1 MIKILKRFHYF
12 LLKNKPL
19 FGVFMLIS
27 IVAVVL
33 ENVRPYFYKLLID
46 GATNNQYQGVL
57 TILLVYGGSWIVA
70 DILRSV
76 ANYFGDRIISESSVD
91 ARVTIFKRVQ
101 DLDFAYHVEKNTGSL
116 ISAFKRGD
124 NAFFSLYWN
133 IYREIIP
140 IGISILV
147 MFYFFGGVSLKFV
160 WILTGLLTVNGAL
173 AGLLIKK
180 NLKKRAEF
188 NSSEDE
194 ISAIITDNL
203 INYETVKF
211 FAQEN
216 QEEKRLRTGFKK
228 WVDKFYGYV
237 DTFRIIDVTIGCLS
251 LLAMTGVMYL
261 MINDLQKGNLTL
273 GDFTMVTAFM
283 GGFYYRFFGLIWQIR
298 NIAKDYT
305 DIEKYFSILD
315 EEIIVKDAQICQ
327 KINQHKGKI
336 EFRDVSFVYPK
347 NNKRVLSKINLVI
360 EPGESVAFVGR
371 SGAGKTT
378 LVKLLLRF
386 YDLSGG
392 QILVDNVDISKMSKS
407 YLRSLLGVVPQEP
420 VLFNNTIGFNIKYGN
435 QRASKNLIE
444 KAARMANLD
453 VFINSLEEKYETIVG
468 ERGVKL
474 SGGQKQRLAIARA
487 MLINPKILIF
497 DEATSNL
504 DSESEGKIQD
514 ALWKTAK
521 NRTTLIIAHRFSTI
535 RKADKIVVLDKG
547 KVAEVGNHGQ
557 LINKKGLY
565 FKLWSMQ
572 FEDRADD
579 GIELSG
585 GGLTDK
591 S

>member
-1 MIKILKRFHYF
+1 
-12 LLKNKPL
+12 
-19 FGVFMLIS
+19 MLVS
-27 IVAVVL
+27 IIAVVL

-46 GATNNQYQGVL
+46 GATGNDYENVL
-57 TILLVYGGSWIVA
+57 MILMFYGGSWIVA

-76 ANYFGDRIISESSVD
+76 ANYLGDRIISESSID
-91 ARVTIFKRVQ
+91 ARVTIFKKVQ

-160 WILTGLLTVNGAL
+160 WILTGLLTVNGGL

-180 NLKKRAEF
+180 NLKKRVEF
-188 NSSEDE
+188 NNSEDE

-211 FAQEN
+211 FAQES
-216 QEEKRLRTGFKK
+216 QEEKRLRTSFKK
-228 WVDKFYGYV
+228 WIAKFYGYV
-237 DTFRIIDVTIGCLS
+237 DTFRIIDITIGCLS
-251 LLAMTGVMYL
+251 LIAMTLVMYL
-261 MINDLQKGNLTL
+261 MINDLQKGSLTL

-283 GGFYYRFFGLIWQIR
+283 GGFYYRFFGLIFQIR

-305 DIEKYFSILD
+305 DIEKYFSILN
-315 EEIIVKDAQICQ
+315 EEIIVKDDLHPLTI
-327 KINQHKGKI
+327 KERKGKI
-336 EFRDVSFVYPK
+336 EFRNVSFVYPK
-347 NNKRVLSKINLVI
+347 NKKSVISGVNLTI

-386 YDLSGG
+386 YDISTG

-420 VLFNNTIGFNIKYGN
+420 VLFNNTIGFNIKYGKQGVSN
-435 QRASKNLIE
+435 RLIE
-444 KAARMANLD
+444 KASKLANLD
-453 VFINSLEEKYETIVG
+453 VFINGLTDKYETVVG

-487 MLINPKILIF
+487 MLIDPKILIF

-547 KVAEVGNHGQ
+547 KVAEIGNHSQ
-557 LINKKGLY
+557 LLNQKGLY

-572 FEDRADD
+572 FEDKDSNE
-579 GIELSG
+579 IEESG

-591 S
+591 G